1 MADIDGVAA
10 GARPARVAREFVSLA
25 DFHSL
30 VEMLHLAAR
39 GLDASPAETTE
50 QLMERLYAER
60 GMVLARRRIG
70 PTA

>member
-1 MADIDGVAA
+1 M
-10 GARPARVAREFVSLA
+10 AREYVSLA

-39 GLDASPAETTE
+39 GLDDSPAESTE

-60 GMVLARRRIG
+60 RMVLERRRA